1 MNTTPRKDSQAPT
14 SFTSFALHN
23 QVSMQEQPKIR
34 PVTKHMGYFWKVV
47 NLESY
52 VRGSFDSCVL
62 CNDGSAH
69 VFQV

>member
-52 VRGSFDSCVL
+52 VVHLIHVSCVMMEVPMF
-62 CNDGSAH
+62 SES
-69 VFQV
+69 